1 MTCILVPVHIASWIF
16 ICHLCEPP
24 LSPHSFSNGC
34 SCRIPRNWF
43 FLAFRHLCFVLC
55 PCLFCILIVVRNIS
69 IQYLTCIWVKEL
81 GKRINGCYT
90 QLLRCMDISW
100 RDHQTNKNVYGN
112 IPSPLISLRK
122 RRLQFAGHC
131 LCTSDQSVSQV
142 DILDSKLWSFY

>member
-90 QLLRCMDISW
+90 QLLRCMDIMLA
-100 RDHQTNKNVYGN
+100 R
-112 IPSPLISLRK
+112 SPDKQKCVWQYSFPVNLAQEASATVCWPLLVHIRPV
-122 RRLQFAGHC
+122 C
-131 LCTSDQSVSQV
+131 LSS
-142 DILDSKLWSFY
+142 